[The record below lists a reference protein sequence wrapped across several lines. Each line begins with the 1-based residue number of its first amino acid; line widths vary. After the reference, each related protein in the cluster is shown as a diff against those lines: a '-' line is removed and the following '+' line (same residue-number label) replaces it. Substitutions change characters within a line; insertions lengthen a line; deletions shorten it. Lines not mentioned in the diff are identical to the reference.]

1 MFWDVVWSIKK
12 NKQDTIK
19 NIEKIVCSVVF
30 LTSASV
36 QTWYSDMSIF
46 YQTSVFTETDFGL
59 ANFFVSKLLYWC
71 QELPGQFEFSLQ
83 TSVWKENSDSVLVR
97 VWWDLMYLE
106 LSGILQAWK
115 QGSSLTSVKCTAKY
129 VLFIIKM

>member
-1 MFWDVVWSIKK
+1 MRRCLEYQEEQTRHYKK
-12 NKQDTIK
+12 YWKNSMQCSFLNK
-19 NIEKIVCSVVF
+19 CF
-30 LTSASV
+30 R
-36 QTWYSDMSIF
+36 SDMIF
-46 YQTSVFTETDFGL
+46 WHEHFLSKETDFGL

-71 QELPGQFEFSLQ
+71 QELPGQSEFSLQ

-106 LSGILQAWK
+106 LSGILQVWK